1 VVWELPLELVWEL
14 PVELVW
20 ELPKSGPG
28 ITLQLVWELPYRWS
42 GNYPGNEARM
52 FWEQKD

>member
-1 VVWELPLELVWEL
+1 LVWEL